1 MNPEKKKV
9 LKRLVKMRLLAELTD
24 INETYLSQI
33 INGHRSAGRDL
44 SCRLAHAANLLS
56 VQKEFF
62 TPQDFRDE

>member
-1 MNPEKKKV
+1 MSPEKRKV
-9 LKRLVKMRLLAELTD
+9 LKRLVKIRLLAELAE

-44 SCRLAHAANLLS
+44 SYRLAHAANLLS

-62 TPQDFRDE
+62 TPQDFRIE

>member
-1 MNPEKKKV
+1 MSPEKRV
-9 LKRLVKMRLLAELTD
+9 TLKRLVKIRLLAELTD
-24 INETYLSQI
+24 ISETYLSQI

-62 TPQDFRDE
+62 TPQDFRTE